1 MGVILGA
8 GVATDSEEAGP
19 DLGPVV
25 ACEEPAAAAAAE
37 MPRSSCWLEPPV
49 ADAREDP
56 SEAGPSLSSLGE
68 ELLEEPKDRN
78 VDNRINLLIVV
89 IHGKAIQACWI

>member
-25 ACEEPAAAAAAE
+25 ACEEPVAAAAE
-37 MPRSSCWLEPPV
+37 MPRSSC
-49 ADAREDP
+49 
-56 SEAGPSLSSLGE
+56 
-68 ELLEEPKDRN
+68 
-78 VDNRINLLIVV
+78 
-89 IHGKAIQACWI
+89 